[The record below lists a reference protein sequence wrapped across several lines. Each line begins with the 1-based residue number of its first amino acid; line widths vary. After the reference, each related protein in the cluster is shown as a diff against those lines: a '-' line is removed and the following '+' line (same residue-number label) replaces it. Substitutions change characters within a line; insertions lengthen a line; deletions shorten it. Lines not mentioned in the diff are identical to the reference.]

1 MSMNRA
7 LSNGMKRRWLVSG
20 ICLLLLAGCAGNKP
34 GPSSPGGGLN
44 DYRQH
49 ALYDRDSRN
58 NEDPSL
64 GVKSRHIQEQESR
77 QQPEYTGRTQL
88 DMTNRHLAKTMG
100 FDPGIAARIAD
111 LEGIQSAQVLL
122 TEVNAYVAV
131 VLDGHKPEEEANPE
145 TMTRRITAKGGT
157 GLFGTGQG
165 TDPNRISWTENGGLG
180 YSKADEIR
188 KLVLSRAP
196 TNIQDVFVSANPN
209 FVQRVRFYAKEE
221 QERGTFS
228 DYINE
233 FNTMIQ
239 YVFPDNGNT
248 RK

>member
-1 MSMNRA
+1 MNIRITGKA
-7 LSNGMKRRWLVSG
+7 AAYGLCLAAVSS
-20 ICLLLLAGCAGNKP
+20 LLLSGCSGNKP
-34 GPSSPGGGLN
+34 SDRGPGAGLA

-64 GVKSRHIQEQESR
+64 GVKDRWVKDQEER
-77 QQPEYTGRTQL
+77 KAPEYIGRTQL
-88 DMTNRHLAKTMG
+88 DMTNRHLANTIA
-100 FDPGIAARIAD
+100 FDPGIAAKIAE
-111 LEGIQSAQVLL
+111 LPGVRSAQVLM

-131 VLDGHKPEEEANPE
+131 VLEGHNPDEEANPD
-145 TMTRRITAKGGT
+145 TMSHRMTEKGGA

-165 TDPNRISWTENGGLG
+165 TPNRISWTENGGLG

-188 KLVLSRAP
+188 KLVHAAAP
-196 TNIQDVFVSANPN
+196 TNIQEVFVSANPN
-209 FVQRVRFYAKEE
+209 FVQRVRLYAKEE
-221 QERGTFS
+221 QGPVGLTP
-228 DYINE
+228 YVNE

-239 YVFPDNGNT
+239 YVFPDNADT